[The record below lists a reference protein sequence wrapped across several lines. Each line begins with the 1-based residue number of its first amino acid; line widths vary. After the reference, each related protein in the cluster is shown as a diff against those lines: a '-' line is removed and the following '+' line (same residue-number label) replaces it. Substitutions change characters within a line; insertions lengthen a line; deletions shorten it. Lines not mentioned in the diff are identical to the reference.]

1 MSFLRPRRPGPL
13 GRLSSHGVVG
23 AGGPTWPG
31 KSSGDHGLLKAPI
44 PFRRLAPTMT
54 IASITRENVLA
65 FRQRATFLHRR
76 LPPGRLVEAAF
87 AGLQDS
93 APRSAVLALHARVK
107 DVSPSA
113 WKDPRFVQVWGPR
126 GAVYVVPS
134 RDVAVFT
141 LGRSPRNPVLAAAV
155 RAAAEKAK
163 RAFRKRQAQP
173 GGSLS
178 DRAAGVNFRELRIAS
193 MTGALRIEWDG
204 ATTSWR
210 LVEPPTEAAEP
221 ARLELARRFL
231 RSVGPSTPQE
241 FAWWSGGWAGS
252 YGASTRGELSDAQ
265 QTFRSLEKE
274 LTEVEVA
281 GRRQWALRTD
291 RSRLE
296 HAVPLETVRL
306 LPAGDPYLASAD
318 RALLVPQP
326 RFRSELW
333 PKSVWPGALLMNGEL
348 VGTWCRQ
355 VGRVTVRGWRPLEP
369 EVREA
374 FEEEVS
380 RMPIESV
387 TKEVRWSTGHGPL

>member
-1 MSFLRPRRPGPL
+1 LVS
-13 GRLSSHGVVG
+13 
-23 AGGPTWPG
+23 
-31 KSSGDHGLLKAPI
+31 LLPAMAI
-44 PFRRLAPTMT
+44 P
-54 IASITRENVLA
+54 SITRENVLA

-76 LPPGRLVEAAF
+76 LPPGRLVDAAF

-93 APRSAVLALHARVK
+93 APRSAVLALHARVQ

-126 GAVYVVPS
+126 GAVYVVPG

-155 RAAAEKAK
+155 KVAAEKAK
-163 RAFRKRQAQP
+163 RVFRNRQAQP
-173 GGSLS
+173 ERVLS

-193 MTGALRIEWDG
+193 MTGAVRIEWDG

-210 LVEPPTEAAEP
+210 LVEAPTEAAER

-231 RSVGPSTPQE
+231 RSVGPSTPLE

-281 GRRQWALRTD
+281 GRKQWALRTD
-291 RSRLE
+291 RVKLE
-296 HAVPLETVRL
+296 RAVSVETVRL
-306 LPAGDPYLASAD
+306 LPAGDPFLASAD
-318 RALLVPQP
+318 RTLLVPQP

-333 PKSVWPGALLMNGEL
+333 PNSVWPGALLVNGDL
-348 VGTWCRQ
+348 VGTWRRQ
-355 VGRVTVRGWRPLEP
+355 VGRVTVRAWRPLEP
-369 EVREA
+369 EVKEA
-374 FEEEVS
+374 VEEEVS
-380 RMPIESV
+380 RMPIESA
-387 TKEVRWSTGHGPL
+387 TKEVRWSTGEGSL

>member
-1 MSFLRPRRPGPL
+1 M
-13 GRLSSHGVVG
+13 
-23 AGGPTWPG
+23 A
-31 KSSGDHGLLKAPI
+31 I
-44 PFRRLAPTMT
+44 P
-54 IASITRENVLA
+54 SITREKVLA

-76 LPPGRLVEAAF
+76 LPPGRLVDAAF

-107 DVSPSA
+107 DVSASA
-113 WKDPRFVQVWGPR
+113 WRDPRFVQVWGPR

-141 LGRSPRNPVLAAAV
+141 LGRSPRNPVLATAV

-163 RAFRKRQAQP
+163 RAFRNRQAQP
-173 GGSLS
+173 ERFVSN
-178 DRAAGVNFRELRIAS
+178 RAAGVNFRELRIAS
-193 MTGALRIEWDG
+193 MTGTLRIEWDG

-241 FAWWSGGWAGS
+241 FAWWLGGWAGS
-252 YGASTRGELSDAQ
+252 FRSSTRGELSDAQ

-274 LTEVEVA
+274 LTEVEVG
-281 GRRQWALRTD
+281 GRKQWALRTD

-296 HAVPLETVRL
+296 HAEAVETVRL

-318 RALLVPQP
+318 RVMLVPQP

-333 PKSVWPGALLMNGEL
+333 PKSVWPGALLLNGEL
-348 VGTWCRQ
+348 VGTWRRQ
-355 VGRVTVRGWRPLEP
+355 VGRVTVRAWRPLEP
-369 EVREA
+369 EVKEA
-374 FEEEVS
+374 VEEEVS
-380 RMPIESV
+380 RMPIESA
-387 TKEVRWSTGHGPL
+387 TKDIRWSTGDGPL